1 MTEDILIPACRK
13 TLTKIGNNNAKTS
26 THQSAEVILF
36 KYQVPLITRK

>member
-13 TLTKIGNNNAKTS
+13 TLTKIGNNIEKTS

-36 KYQVPLITRK
+36 KY